1 MRTPSHIDI
10 FRHIVAASLM
20 LLAPAIHAQ
29 TDDSGEKSDGAG
41 KGKLSFL
48 VFGDWGWNGQNHQRE
63 MAATLAKE
71 SKSIGAGFIVSL
83 GDNFQVNG
91 VRSTQDPLWRLS
103 YEDIYTDV
111 ALEKDWYCVLG
122 NHDYHGNTQA
132 EIDYSQISRRWHL
145 PAHYYALHRTAGRN
159 ATVDLFFLDTP
170 PLQRKYWDS
179 PDQYPDIAK
188 QDTAAQLRWLDSSLA
203 ASKATW
209 KLVFGHHP
217 VYTGGK
223 HAPDLLDQPGRFAR
237 RFEKG
242 GVDAYFA
249 GHDHDLE
256 HIVQPGSKVNYF
268 VDGAHEVRPV
278 KPTPASDF
286 AVSVPGFMT
295 VTVTRDTLRVRAV
308 DVEGKLLR
316 EFPIVHAKN

>member
-1 MRTPSHIDI
+1 MKTSFDRFRTIA
-10 FRHIVAASLM
+10 AASLL
-20 LLAPAIHAQ
+20 LLASTARCEK
-29 TDDSGEKSDGAG
+29 GEYEEKAEKGGG
-41 KGKLSFL
+41 KGLSFV

-63 MAATLAKE
+63 LAATIGKE
-71 SKSIGAGFIVSL
+71 AANIDAEFIVSL

-103 YEDIYTDV
+103 YEDVYTDV
-111 ALEKDWYCVLG
+111 SLEKNWYCVLG

-132 EIDYSQISRRWHL
+132 EIDYTQVSRRWNM
-145 PAHYYALHRTAGRN
+145 PSHYYAVHKTSGKGVS
-159 ATVDLFFLDTP
+159 VDLFFLDTP
-170 PLQRKYWDS
+170 PLQRKYWAE
-179 PDQYPDIAK
+179 PGEYPDIAK

-217 VYTGGK
+217 VYSGGK
-223 HAPDLLDQPGRFAR
+223 HAPELQDMPPRFAQ

-249 GHDHDLE
+249 GHDHHLE
-256 HIVQPGSKVNYF
+256 HIRQPGSKVNYF
-268 VDGAHEVRPV
+268 IDGAHSVRPV
-278 KPTPASDF
+278 KPTPATDF
-286 AVSVPGFMT
+286 AVSAPGFMT
-295 VTVTRDTLRVRAV
+295 VTITKDTLRVRAV
-308 DVEGKLLR
+308 DVDGKLLR